1 MAQKRNP
8 MLSENVAS
16 LARLVRAFALPPL
29 ENMVQWHE
37 RDLANSANER
47 IVLPHAL
54 VLTDDLLSKLIE
66 VFRGLRVDAAA
77 MARHLA
83 GSGGSAMTENL
94 MLALTGRGVPRSDAH
109 ELLRR
114 LTHDLAPGTDL
125 ASRAAQDPTVTKWIS
140 PDEIRKLLDPARYVE
155 SAAAKTDRV
164 IAALTRELAS

>member
-1 MAQKRNP
+1 

-54 VLTDDLLSKLIE
+54 VLTDDILAKLTD
-66 VFRGLRVDAAA
+66 VFRGLRVDADA

-83 GSGGSAMTENL
+83 ESGGATMTENL
-94 MLALTGRGVPRSDAH
+94 MLALTSRGLPRSEAH
-109 ELLRR
+109 ELLRG
-114 LTHDLAPGTDL
+114 LTRDAGPGVDLSDR
-125 ASRAAQDPTVTKWIS
+125 ASRDPIIRKWLQ
-140 PDEIRKLLDPARYVE
+140 PEEIRSLLDPGQYVQ
-155 SAAAKTDRV
+155 SAAAKTDR
-164 IAALTRELAS
+164 ILARLAADLSA